1 MKKFALLLLVL
12 GLVLA
17 GCSDK
22 RVAIQ
27 WKDGTFNKVLKQSGD
42 QNLMVFFETDW

>member
-17 GCSDK
+17 GCGDK
-22 RVAIQ
+22 RVSIP
-27 WKDGTFNKVLKQSGD
+27 WNDGTFQHVLKKSGD
-42 QNLMVFFETDW
+42 QNVMIFFETDW